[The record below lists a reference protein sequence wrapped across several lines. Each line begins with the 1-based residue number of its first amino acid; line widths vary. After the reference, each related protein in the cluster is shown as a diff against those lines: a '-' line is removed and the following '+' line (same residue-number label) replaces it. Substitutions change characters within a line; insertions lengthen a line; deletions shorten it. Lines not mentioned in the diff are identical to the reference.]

1 MSRGWRLLSSGSSSG
16 SLSLAARPLH
26 SSSKAP
32 YKTHRRQLNGVERA
46 AAIGLAALQAQQQG
60 TTPLAAG
67 AAAGPDS
74 SSLSL
79 GPPPA
84 VAQLQL
90 QRPKKKVGALQ
101 KVPVISPPDELAASA
116 LKRALKVQPAAG
128 LKNEAEKERS
138 RAAKQLDTHMKELS
152 VPLSRYLKAFPPLS
166 ALHPFEAALL
176 DLTVGAAT
184 YASVLGKADA
194 LRKSLQEVGKGFAN
208 RASNAAN
215 KRAAAAVAEEGSE
228 ALAAVFAKGA
238 KAVEDLKKVSRALRS
253 LPYVDPSLPI
263 LALVGAPN
271 TNAGVVLTC
280 LLLRMPQVS
289 RALRSL
295 PYVDPS
301 LPTLALVGAP
311 DTIAS
316 AVLTCL
322 LLHVP
327 QVSRVLRSLPYV
339 DPSLPTL
346 ALVGAPNVGKSSLVR
361 VLSSGVP
368 EVCNYPFTTRSIK
381 MGHFYVDAQ
390 RHQITDTPGLLHR
403 PDEYRNKMELLTLAA
418 LQHLPSSVVFVAD
431 LTEECGTTIVAEDT
445 PYDGIRGL
453 QTLPS
458 TDNGQLL
465 GACFNELLKSY
476 GTGDKML
483 YDIRVNKTIAPID
496 VRLDG
501 QFAEQVAAQMTTT
514 QVDEFCAAA
523 TDPAMATAVRTMN
536 EARGAAATKAR
547 IQWQQEQTSKA
558 SPESAV
564 ADATAARMR
573 RAGFDD
579 SAMPAGKTVPTQA
592 ASKPTNATSGSKDL
606 SQQPH
611 LPAAAPATPAAHTT
625 ASNPAATSPPAGSTA
640 APTGSKTQTAA
651 ATSATPKPAATQAE
665 PAAMSTPFVTDAT
678 SGLWKPAVAD
688 YGSVTGG
695 YAVLM
700 APLTAARLY
709 ANNNGDSR
717 SDTPAVAVAVTTC
730 AALELTNFVV
740 SVVCGLTGTT
750 GVWAGG
756 SFIASGGVWSAPAE
770 IACLLAQSAT
780 EAAFKLCNDVVTG
793 TDFVDGNIDAAEVQ
807 AAYENGRKALDN
819 HLILWNKANSD
830 TGAIQTGITTSTTT
844 LSTAVST
851 ATTTITTAV
860 STATTTLQGDIS
872 TATTTLQGD
881 ISTATTTLQGDIS
894 TATTTLQNDITQATN
909 TITRTIDAATTRL
922 VNKIDVSTN
931 NILAQVRSTEAALSR
946 QLAAAQA
953 AIIADTH
960 ATVAAAVATLT
971 ALNKELT
978 LVLSS
983 QVCDLKTDVALV
995 QRESDYLRRLL
1006 LTPETKRPGFNCP
1019 LLTASTTPKNKC
1031 DVRCPMVKPNACTAV
1046 NTTFVVPARQVQPLG
1061 FCQ

>member
-1 MSRGWRLLSSGSSSG
+1 
-16 SLSLAARPLH
+16 
-26 SSSKAP
+26 
-32 YKTHRRQLNGVERA
+32 
-46 AAIGLAALQAQQQG
+46 
-60 TTPLAAG
+60 
-67 AAAGPDS
+67 
-74 SSLSL
+74 
-79 GPPPA
+79 
-84 VAQLQL
+84 
-90 QRPKKKVGALQ
+90 
-101 KVPVISPPDELAASA
+101 
-116 LKRALKVQPAAG
+116 
-128 LKNEAEKERS
+128 
-138 RAAKQLDTHMKELS
+138 
-152 VPLSRYLKAFPPLS
+152 
-166 ALHPFEAALL
+166 
-176 DLTVGAAT
+176 
-184 YASVLGKADA
+184 
-194 LRKSLQEVGKGFAN
+194 
-208 RASNAAN
+208 
-215 KRAAAAVAEEGSE
+215 
-228 ALAAVFAKGA
+228 
-238 KAVEDLKKVSRALRS
+238 
-253 LPYVDPSLPI
+253 
-263 LALVGAPN
+263 
-271 TNAGVVLTC
+271 
-280 LLLRMPQVS
+280 
-289 RALRSL
+289 
-295 PYVDPS
+295 
-301 LPTLALVGAP
+301 
-311 DTIAS
+311 
-316 AVLTCL
+316 
-322 LLHVP
+322 
-327 QVSRVLRSLPYV
+327 
-339 DPSLPTL
+339 
-346 ALVGAPNVGKSSLVR
+346 
-361 VLSSGVP
+361 
-368 EVCNYPFTTRSIK
+368 
-381 MGHFYVDAQ
+381 
-390 RHQITDTPGLLHR
+390 
-403 PDEYRNKMELLTLAA
+403 
-418 LQHLPSSVVFVAD
+418 
-431 LTEECGTTIVAEDT
+431 
-445 PYDGIRGL
+445 
-453 QTLPS
+453 
-458 TDNGQLL
+458 
-465 GACFNELLKSY
+465 
-476 GTGDKML
+476 ML

-665 PAAMSTPFVTDAT
+665 PAAMSTPFATDAT

-872 TATTTLQGD
+872 TATTTLQ
-881 ISTATTTLQGDIS
+881 
-894 TATTTLQNDITQATN
+894 NDITQATN

-931 NILAQVRSTEAALSR
+931 NILAQVRGTEAALSR